1 MFKLLYFDC
10 DWEEKVLNI
19 VFYWL
24 FVFMFWLLGFFFF
37 IELWVNDN
45 SDRVREVL
53 IGRWLGCCWRKEILC
68 LLMEEFNV

>member
-37 IELWVNDN
+37 IELWVND
-45 SDRVREVL
+45 SCDRVREVL
-53 IGRWLGCCWRKEILC
+53 IGRWLGLLLKEGDIV
-68 LLMEEFNV
+68 FINGGI